1 MVVKVVA
8 NKGVEFKEYIKD
20 GKHRI
25 YFKDSQGQGRP
36 VEIGNYDLIE
46 NRFFS
51 DRKFIGP
58 HWDIIDSA
66 DGAKALIVLGG
77 ERQIFVGPPSSSSS
91 SSKSNA
97 SSKFSSRRKGNDTQ
111 SRITLGMC
119 INNATNLVAARMEN
133 NPVASF
139 PMKNEDVVKS
149 VYDLA
154 DLLLAEYKNRYD

>member
-51 DRKFIGP
+51 DRKFGGP
-58 HWDIIDSA
+58 HWDIVDSA

-77 ERQIFVGPPSSSSS
+77 ERQIFVGPSSSSS
-91 SSKSNA
+91 SSSSNSA
-97 SSKFSSRRKGNDTQ
+97 PKYSGRRTGNDTQ

-119 INNATNLVAARMEN
+119 INNATNIVAARMEN

-139 PMKNEDVVKS
+139 PMKNEEVVKS

-154 DLLLAEYKNRYD
+154 DLMLAEYKNCDD